1 MAKGQSRGADY
12 MRGFTWGLKGE
23 EVVMANL
30 NKELDQIKAKSMKG
44 LIMAAAYIRNK
55 TEKETPLTPVDYGN
69 LRSSYFVVTA
79 KSVPVGSGKT
89 DFKGPKAQEM
99 TIDHGSVIG
108 EMQAKARSMTT
119 KQRLFLIMGYTANYS
134 GFVHEMIGAN
144 FNPDKRRGK
153 AKRRAGAGP
162 KWLETHIKN
171 NTKMIVQIVRDQT
184 KIP

>member
-23 EVVMANL
+23 QVVMANL
-30 NKELDQIKAKSMKG
+30 NKELEQIKVKSMKG
-44 LIMAAAYIRNK
+44 LVMAAAYIRNK
-55 TEKETPLTPVDYGN
+55 TEHESPLTPVDYGN
-69 LRSSYFVVTA
+69 LRDSWFVVTA
-79 KSVPVGSGKT
+79 TNTPVGGGTKG
-89 DFKGPKAQEM
+89 FKGPKAQQM
-99 TIDHGSVIG
+99 SIDHASVLTETQG
-108 EMQAKARSMTT
+108 TVKTLTT
-119 KQRLFLIMGYTANYS
+119 KQRKFLIMGYSANYS

-144 FNPDKRRGK
+144 FNPDNRKGT

-171 NTKMIVQIVRDQT
+171 NTKQIVQIVRDNV